1 MIELNLFLRKTK
13 QAVSAERLSAYQQSP
28 QESNLT
34 MLSRYFWNV
43 ALCEALYPTLQSL
56 EVALR
61 NSMHKSFSTQLGDEW
76 WLHEDMRVIESDDVD
91 YVLQARQRVR
101 EKGKPETIDHVVA
114 ELPFGFWTAL
124 FDSRYEQ
131 KLWTKNVKTVFP
143 YVPRQH
149 RFRAALAEDIHKL
162 RKLRNRAF
170 HHEPI
175 WNRNNLRDLYMRSQD
190 LISWINPGLASMNLA
205 MDRFHGVLISGHQ
218 PFEDMLK
225 GCAQSFPE
233 DGFDSPYSSDEEL
246 PEDQNV
252 NQPEGETP

>member
-13 QAVSAERLSAYQQSP
+13 QAVSAERLSSYQQSS

-34 MLSRYFWNV
+34 MLSRYFWNI

-61 NSMHKSFSTQLGDEW
+61 NSMHRAFSTQLGDEW
-76 WLHEDMRVIESDDVD
+76 WLHEDMRVLEYDDVD
-91 YVLQARQRVR
+91 NVIKARARLR
-101 EKGKPETIDHVVA
+101 EKGKPETIAYLVA

-131 KLWTKNVKTVFP
+131 KLWTQSVKEVLPFA
-143 YVPRQH
+143 PRK
-149 RFRAALAEDIHKL
+149 FRSRRALARDIHLIKT
-162 RKLRNRAF
+162 LRNRAF

-190 LISWINPGLASMNLA
+190 LIGWINPGLASMNQA
-205 MDRFHGVLISGHQ
+205 MDRFHNVLIAGHQ

-233 DGFDSPYSSDEEL
+233 NGFDSLYTSDEE
-246 PEDQNV
+246 E
-252 NQPEGETP
+252 PEGESP

>member
-1 MIELNLFLRKTK
+1 
-13 QAVSAERLSAYQQSP
+13 
-28 QESNLT
+28 

-61 NSMHKSFSTQLGDEW
+61 NSMHKSFSAQLADDW
-76 WLHEDMRVIESDDVD
+76 WLHEDMRILESDDVD
-91 YVLQARQRVR
+91 YILQARERVR
-101 EKGKPETIDHVVA
+101 EKGKPETIDYLVA

-131 KLWTKNVKTVFP
+131 KLWTKNVKTIFP
-143 YVPRQH
+143 FVPRQ
-149 RFRAALAEDIHKL
+149 FRSRSALAQDIHKL

-175 WNRNNLRDLYMRSQD
+175 WNRNELRDLYMRSQD
-190 LISWINPGLASMNLA
+190 LIGWINPGLASMNQS
-205 MDRFHGVLISGHQ
+205 MDRFHDVLIAGYQ
-218 PFEDMLK
+218 PFEDKLK

-233 DGFDSPYSSDEEL
+233 NGFDSPYTTDEEAL
-246 PEDQNV
+246 ENVIV
-252 NQPEGETP
+252 NQSKEEMP